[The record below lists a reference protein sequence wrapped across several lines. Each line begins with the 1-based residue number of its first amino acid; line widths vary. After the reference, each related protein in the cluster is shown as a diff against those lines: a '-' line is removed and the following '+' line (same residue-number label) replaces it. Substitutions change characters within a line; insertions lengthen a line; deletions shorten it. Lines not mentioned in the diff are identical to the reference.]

1 MLKAFCRV
9 APSVRF
15 RDLAIILADCFLRAI
30 VFSSRTCAGVQA
42 RFFFDPFFMTK
53 LFSGYKGL
61 VLLAGNHTKEKP
73 RVAKLNFM
81 RKQIRLRQAVPIW
94 RCH

>member
-15 RDLAIILADCFLRAI
+15 RDLAIILVDVFLLAI
-30 VFSSRTCAGVQA
+30 VFSSRTCAGVQE
-42 RFFFDPFFMTK
+42 RLFLDPFFITK

-61 VLLAGNHTKEKP
+61 VLLARNQTKEKP
-73 RVAKLNFM
+73 RVAGLNFM
-81 RKQIRLRQAVPIW
+81 RKQIRLRWTVPIW
-94 RCH
+94 RCY